1 MNHFLASIIY
11 NYVNF
16 TFGICTDHKNKDRI
30 LLAINS
36 IINLN
41 IKNYEIIVIGGTES
55 SYFNHPNVIFVN
67 FDENIKPIWITK
79 KKNDIAKMAKYE
91 NLCLMHDYFTFNSD
105 WYEGYLKFDKE
116 FGYWDVA
123 SNPQIMLDGR
133 RHLLDWTGRDKN
145 TGERFY
151 PEYLDWSRINEQYI
165 SGGFF
170 LVKTQVI
177 LDNLLDENRGWDQD
191 EDVEWSNRIKNK
203 YVIRCN
209 PYSSVRLTK
218 ESRSKNMINRYLEKL
233 K

>member
-1 MNHFLASIIY
+1 M
-11 NYVNF
+11 NF